1 MLWDLFSCIFTLK
14 KVNISFLCKRTKNST
29 TKKVKTWWYD
39 QTVANGCSQIKTDNK
54 TFTFQLQQNTIYKW
68 SPRDQS
74 DEKFVLTCLL
84 NVLLE
89 QYSGHVCSDIK
100 IYIFELYYNGTLKR
114 YYGQMI
120 LCFKWSLWTT
130 QNGTIQLQNIWYVDI
145 YVYVQY
151 ISWMKLISMY
161 NTIDGMDFPLECGNE
176 SSWAILAVA

>member
-1 MLWDLFSCIFTLK
+1 MVVHKLKLTTKHLLFSFNRTRFT
-14 KVNISFLCKRTKNST
+14 NGPREINPTKNSFLHT
-29 TKKVKTWWYD
+29 MY
-39 QTVANGCSQIKTDNK
+39 
-54 TFTFQLQQNTIYKW
+54 
-68 SPRDQS
+68 
-74 DEKFVLTCLL
+74 LL

-100 IYIFELYYNGTLKR
+100 IYIFELFYNGTLKR
-114 YYGQMI
+114 YHGQMI

-130 QNGTIQLQNIWYVDI
+130 QNCTIQLQSIWYVDI